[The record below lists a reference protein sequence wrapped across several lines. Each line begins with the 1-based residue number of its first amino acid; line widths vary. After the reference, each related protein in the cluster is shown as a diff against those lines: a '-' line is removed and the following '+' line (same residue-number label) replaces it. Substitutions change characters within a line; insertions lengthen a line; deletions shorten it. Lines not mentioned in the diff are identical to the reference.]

1 MSNLSAGKKLI
12 AASSALLLV
21 GALSACSAAEPEV
34 EAEPIAPVEIVPVE
48 LRMTWWGGDARHE
61 ITNQALDLFEEKNEG
76 ITVIRDFGGFDGY
89 LDKVTTQYAGGNSPD
104 VIQLYNEVLVEFAE
118 RGQVYDLNL
127 AVDAGIISLD
137 SWPQD
142 LIETSTVDG
151 KLSALAF
158 GLSTQ
163 GFIFDEVRSAE
174 LGVEIPADGYTWDD
188 LANYSAEISAASGG
202 EIRGVLDHAS
212 FYQVFEVWAK
222 QQGEEFLTP
231 EGIGFSEQTLVDY
244 WDYWAGLRASGAATT
259 PDVASEFRSSPTEA
273 VVTGVATSSF
283 LFVNQFG
290 SVQDKTPNALALRRL
305 PSEGGSPGQYL
316 RTAMNLVVS
325 SQSEDPEE
333 AAKLVDFLLND
344 PEANAILGT
353 DRGIP
358 ANGGVVGAATAIV
371 SDSVAKAIVVIES
384 VRASG
389 SPAPVPAPVGSGT
402 VNNLFAEF
410 AEQVQFGRLSSQ
422 EAAAQFLVQAA
433 SELG

>member
-1 MSNLSAGKKLI
+1 MSKLSAGKKLI

-21 GALSACSAAEPEV
+21 GALSACSAAETTV
-34 EAEPIAPVEIVPVE
+34 EAEPNAPVEIVPVE
-48 LRMTWWGGDARHE
+48 LRMSWWGGDARHE
-61 ITNQALDLFEEKNEG
+61 ITNQVLDLFEAKNEG
-76 ITVIRDFGGFDGY
+76 ITVIRDFGGFSGY

-104 VIQLYNEVLVEFAE
+104 VVQLYNEVLVEFAE
-118 RGQVYDLNL
+118 RGQLYDLNL
-127 AVDAGIISLD
+127 AVDAGILSLD
-137 SWPQD
+137 GLPQD
-142 LIETSTVDG
+142 LLETSTVDG
-151 KLSALAF
+151 KLSALPF

-188 LANYSAEISAASGG
+188 LANYSAKISAASGG
-202 EIRGVLDHAS
+202 QTSGVLDHAS
-212 FYQVFEVWAK
+212 FYQVFEIWAK
-222 QQGEEFLTP
+222 QRGEEFLIP

-244 WDYWAGLRASGAATT
+244 WAYWAGLRASGAATA
-259 PDVASEFRSSPTEA
+259 PDVSSEYRSGPFDA
-273 VVTGVATSSF
+273 VIAGVTTSSF
-283 LFVNQFG
+283 LFVNQFA
-290 SVQDKTPNALALRRL
+290 SVQDQTPNALALRRF
-305 PSEGGSPGQYL
+305 PSEADSPGQYL

-325 SQSEDPEE
+325 SQSKHPEE
-333 AAKLVDFLLND
+333 AAKLVDFLVND

-353 DRGIP
+353 ERGIP
-358 ANGGVVGAATAIV
+358 ANGGVVDAATAGV
-371 SDSVAKAIVVIES
+371 SDSVAKAIVIIES

-410 AEQVQFGRLSSQ
+410 AEQVAFGRLSSQ